1 MTIES
6 LERDLR
12 EGERLLLDT
21 TSLIAYLDRGET
33 VSPLALHIVNQLV
46 QSGRNPAIIS
56 MVTVSETLIRP
67 LRLGVDQPYQHIVD
81 FLTQFPNLRP
91 IPIDLP
97 VAQEAA
103 SLRAM
108 FRLSMADALIVAA
121 GIVSQVHH
129 LVTNDADWLRK
140 LQPISGRIR
149 VCHLGH
155 HL

>member
-6 LERDLR
+6 LARHLG

-21 TSLIAYLDRGET
+21 TSLIAYFDRGEA
-33 VSPLALHIVNQLV
+33 VSPLALHTVDELV
-46 QSGRNPAIIS
+46 LTGRNPAIVS
-56 MVTVSETLIRP
+56 MVTVAEVLVRP
-67 LRLGVDQPYQHIVD
+67 LRIGATEPYQNVLD
-81 FLTQFPNLRP
+81 FLNRFPNLRLM
-91 IPIDLP
+91 PIDLAT
-97 VAQEAA
+97 AQEAA

-108 FRLSMADALIVAA
+108 FRLSMADALIVAT

-129 LVTNDADWLRK
+129 LVTNDADWVRK
-140 LQPISGRIR
+140 LQPISNRIR

>member
-21 TSLIAYLDRGET
+21 TSLIAYLDRGEA
-33 VSPLALHIVNQLV
+33 VSPLATHVIDHLV
-46 QSGRNPAIIS
+46 QSGRNPAIVS

-67 LRLGVDQPYQHIVD
+67 LRIGVTPPYDHLLD

-91 IPIDLP
+91 ISIDLP

-103 SLRAM
+103 SLRAT
-108 FRLSMADALIVAA
+108 FRLSMADALIVAT
-121 GIVSQVHH
+121 GIVAQVHH
-129 LVTNDADWLRK
+129 LVTNDADWARK